1 MMPDSH
7 PHASKEHLSRPL
19 ADFLRA
25 GPPPLRIDQT
35 VGQALESIRSAGLE
49 ERIFY
54 FYVVDGS
61 GRLSGVVPARTL
73 LTEPLTSLVGEV
85 MMKRVLSLPSSAT
98 LLNACEVF
106 ILHKFLAIPVVD
118 SEKRFLGIID
128 VGIFTDE
135 VLKIGQGGNSDQ
147 LFQSIGVHVQELRHA
162 SPWRAFA
169 MRFPWLTVT
178 MLGGGFCALMAEA
191 FAATLRER
199 VVLSVFLA
207 LVLGLSEAVSSQSL
221 ALTSQSLPAVRI
233 RWRWL
238 RTRLLRESLTA
249 ALLGLLSAG
258 VVVLLVALFWHDEKA
273 SLAIGLSV
281 CLSVLSASLLGI
293 LIPVVLRTLRCDPK
307 IAAGPITLAVADL
320 FTVSLY
326 LTAARWI
333 LG

>member
-1 MMPDSH
+1 
-7 PHASKEHLSRPL
+7 
-19 ADFLRA
+19 
-25 GPPPLRIDQT
+25 
-35 VGQALESIRSAGLE
+35 
-49 ERIFY
+49 
-54 FYVVDGS
+54 
-61 GRLSGVVPARTL
+61 
-73 LTEPLTSLVGEV
+73 
-85 MMKRVLSLPSSAT
+85 MMKRVFSLPSTAT

-118 SEKRFLGIID
+118 AEKRFLGIID

-135 VLKIGQGGNSDQ
+135 VMEIGQGGGNDQ
-147 LFQSIGVHVQELRHA
+147 LFQSIGLHVQELRNA

-191 FAATLRER
+191 FSATLRER

-238 RTRLLRESLTA
+238 RTRLLREALTA
-249 ALLGLLSAG
+249 ALLGLLTAG
-258 VVVLLVALFWHDEKA
+258 AVAMLVALFWHDRLA
-273 SLAIGLSV
+273 SAAIGCSV
-281 CLSVLSASLLGI
+281 FISVISASLLGI
-293 LIPVVLRTLRCDPK
+293 LIPVILRMLRCDPK

-320 FTVSLY
+320 VTVSIY
-326 LTAARWI
+326 LMAARLI